1 LNKIHPKKSDPRLIT
16 VFQALLAAV
25 VVAGGALLLVN
36 QRAPQFEAHISLI
49 AAPAFLPAP
58 GPEGA
63 TKAPAPQ
70 GATGVPAPAG
80 AAQEPRAING
90 GHEFSGADFA
100 SVVSLGF
107 PALSP
112 LAHTPTVLSAAHAQV
127 PGSPPADE
135 LSSLV
140 TVELVPASAVARI
153 SVRADSAEIAIGLA
167 RAIVNQLVQ
176 SNLLAP
182 VAVLRPLDE
191 QPVVAQTQPDWALGL
206 GWALAAGAVA
216 AVAVVS
222 LRALL
227 WPDTG
232 QRVTRALT
240 AAGVEH
246 DVSAFGLGDG
256 DLYDRICL
264 LARAAD
270 TPVRVLYTEPDL
282 QDDVDKLTAGLDE
295 RGIALADE
303 RDGGGP
309 TACLCVLRSSRDMGM
324 LSATVSALPDDY
336 RLMGVIVK

>member
-1 LNKIHPKKSDPRLIT
+1 M
-16 VFQALLAAV
+16 
-25 VVAGGALLLVN
+25 
-36 QRAPQFEAHISLI
+36 
-49 AAPAFLPAP
+49 
-58 GPEGA
+58 
-63 TKAPAPQ
+63 
-70 GATGVPAPAG
+70 
-80 AAQEPRAING
+80 AIG
-90 GHEFSGADFA
+90 DFA

-127 PGSPPADE
+127 PGGSPPADE

-153 SVRADSAEIAIGLA
+153 SVHADSAETAKGCA

-176 SNLLAP
+176 SNPLAP

-191 QPVVAQTQPDWALGL
+191 QPDVTQTQPDSALGL
-206 GWALAAGAVA
+206 GLALAAGVVA

-222 LRALL
+222 LRASP

-256 DLYDRICL
+256 DLYDRISL
-264 LARAAD
+264 LARAAN

-282 QDDVDKLTAGLDE
+282 QDDVDKLTAGLTE
-295 RGIALADE
+295 RGIILADDRDRGWHGQPPAYASSVQAGTWDAFSHRE
-303 RDGGGP
+303 RI
-309 TACLCVLRSSRDMGM
+309 A
-324 LSATVSALPDDY
+324 
-336 RLMGVIVK
+336 

>member
-1 LNKIHPKKSDPRLIT
+1 LNKIHPKKSHPRLIT

-36 QRAPQFEAHISLI
+36 QRPPQFEARISLI
-49 AAPAFLPAP
+49 AAPAFAPAP
-58 GPEGA
+58 APEGA
-63 TKAPAPQ
+63 TKAPAPE
-70 GATGVPAPAG
+70 GATEVPAPDG
-80 AAQEPRAING
+80 AAQEPMAIG
-90 GHEFSGADFA
+90 DFA

-112 LAHTPTVLSAAHAQV
+112 LAHTPTVLSAAQAQV

-153 SVRADSAEIAIGLA
+153 SVRADSAETAKGLA

-176 SNLLAP
+176 SNPLAP

-191 QPVVAQTQPDWALGL
+191 QPDVRQTQPDWALGL
-206 GWALAAGAVA
+206 GLALAAGAAA
-216 AVAVVS
+216 AVAVIS
-222 LRALL
+222 LRSLL

-256 DLYDRICL
+256 DLYDRISL

-282 QDDVDKLTAGLDE
+282 RDDVDKLTAGLGE